1 MTETMVLEL
10 GRNAL
15 IITLMLALP
24 LLLST
29 LLVGLV
35 ISLIQAVTQIHEVT
49 LMFVPKLL
57 VFFLVLALL
66 GSWMLQNLLQ
76 YTAGLFTSLPNLAR

>member
-24 LLLST
+24 LLLSS
-29 LLVGLV
+29 LLVGLIV
-35 ISLIQAVTQIHEVT
+35 SLVQAVTQIHEVT
-49 LMFVPKLL
+49 LTFVPKLL

-66 GSWMLQNLLQ
+66 GSWMLQDLLQ

>member
-15 IITLMLALP
+15 VITLMLALP
-24 LLLST
+24 LLVSS
-29 LLVGLV
+29 LLVGII

-49 LMFVPKLL
+49 LTFVPKWL
-57 VFFLVLALL
+57 VFFLILALL

-76 YTAGLFTSLPNLAR
+76 YTANLFSSLPNLAR

>member
-15 IITLMLALP
+15 LITLVLALP
-24 LLLST
+24 LLLSS
-29 LLVGLV
+29 LLVGIV
-35 ISLIQAVTQIHEVT
+35 ISLIQAVTQISEVT
-49 LMFVPKLL
+49 LTFVPKLL

-76 YTAGLFTSLPNLAR
+76 YTVGLFTSLPNLTR